1 MKLRVGFLKKKDN
14 IDSQFGFVNFKIHS
28 DAVVAVDKLNNSKF
42 KAYPN
47 LLLCCRAQKKAE
59 RQAEL
64 RRLYEQRRRERI
76 NKFQGLNIYVKNIE
90 DHISEEKLRKE
101 FEPYGTIISLKIMGN
116 DKGGG
121 HKGFGFVCYSNQ
133 EEAQRAITEIGKNRI
148 LPGCSKPLYVAIH
161 EPREIRQQRFSSRRN
176 QKPQQTVY
184 SSQGPVFYQP
194 NVPPYNQQMM
204 RPHQNWTQIQNM
216 GGMPNFVMQQPP
228 PQGGRGRGG
237 NRSRGGGERNMGEPR
252 GQQQQP
258 QPRRF
263 DINELQQ
270 FPTSRHK
277 DILGEN
283 LYKRIEEREPQLA
296 SKITGMIVH
305 SEDFSIES
313 VIELIND
320 DSKLDNIIKEA
331 KAFIESQS
339 SGQTE
344 QEQEEGRV
352 DNDS

>member
-1 MKLRVGFLKKKDN
+1 MN
-14 IDSQFGFVNFKIHS
+14 NSNFKG
-28 DAVVAVDKLNNSKF
+28 
-42 KAYPN
+42 YPN

-101 FEPYGTIISLKIMGN
+101 FEPYGTIISLKIMGI
-116 DKGGG
+116 DKEGG
-121 HKGFGFVCYSNQ
+121 HKGFGFVCYSTQ
-133 EEAQRAITEIGKNRI
+133 EEAQKAIVEIGKNKI

-176 QKPQQTVY
+176 QKPQQPVY

-194 NVPPYNQQMM
+194 NVGPYNQQMM
-204 RPHQNWTQIQNM
+204 RPPQNWTQIQNM
-216 GGMPNFVMQQPP
+216 GGMPNFVMQQPQ
-228 PQGGRGRGG
+228 QGGRGRGG
-237 NRSRGGGERNMGEPR
+237 RNRGGGGGSGGERNMAEPR
-252 GQQQQP
+252 VQQP
-258 QPRRF
+258 QPQSRRF

-270 FPTSRHK
+270 FPQSRHK

-313 VIELIND
+313 VVELIND

-331 KAFIESQS
+331 KVFIESQS
-339 SGQTE
+339 GQPE
-344 QEQEEGRV
+344 QQEGDV
-352 DNDS
+352 NDS

>member
-1 MKLRVGFLKKKDN
+1 
-14 IDSQFGFVNFKIHS
+14 
-28 DAVVAVDKLNNSKF
+28 
-42 KAYPN
+42 
-47 LLLCCRAQKKAE
+47 
-59 RQAEL
+59 
-64 RRLYEQRRRERI
+64 
-76 NKFQGLNIYVKNIE
+76 
-90 DHISEEKLRKE
+90 
-101 FEPYGTIISLKIMGN
+101 MGN
-116 DKGGG
+116 DKGNGGG
-121 HKGFGFVCYSNQ
+121 HKGFGFVCYSTQ
-133 EEAQRAITEIGKNRI
+133 EEANRAIQEIGKTKI

-184 SSQGPVFYQP
+184 SQQGPVFYQST
-194 NVPPYNQQMM
+194 VPPYNQQMM
-204 RPHQNWTQIQNM
+204 RPPQNWAQIQNM

-237 NRSRGGGERNMGEPR
+237 NRSRGGERNNMPGQEPR

-313 VIELIND
+313 VVELIND

-339 SGQTE
+339 SVTE
-344 QEQEEGRV
+344 QQEGV
-352 DNDS
+352 DGNDS